1 MIEIIE
7 NKNFFNVDAEGL
19 VCTTNTKGIQGK
31 GIALEFKKRFP
42 NNYLAYK
49 KYCDSGSAK
58 PGTIF
63 TFIRNENPKYIFNF
77 MTKNHWKYPSKL
89 EWIDSGLEQL
99 KEMVDEYKIK
109 SLNIPALG
117 CSNGK
122 LNFSD
127 VKPLIISYFK
137 NSECLV
143 NIFPPH

>member
-63 TFIRNENPKYIFNF
+63 TFIRNENPKYIFTF
-77 MTKNHWKYPSKL
+77 LFAAIVISIPMLLLSVI
-89 EWIDSGLEQL
+89 IDS
-99 KEMVDEYKIK
+99 
-109 SLNIPALG
+109 
-117 CSNGK
+117 
-122 LNFSD
+122 
-127 VKPLIISYFK
+127 YFY
-137 NSECLV
+137 N
-143 NIFPPH
+143 